1 MTPDGTVSTIA
12 GVPGKYGFKME
23 MQKKQPLTFVLGLQ
37 LDMMVLYLLQILVT
51 TQSGEYQL
59 MVLFQHLLGVLE
71 NLDMLM
77 EMEMMLVLII
87 HLEYV

>member
-12 GVPGKYGFKME
+12 GVPGKEGSQDGNAKE
-23 MQKKQPLTFVLGLQ
+23 ATFN
-37 LDMMVLYLLQILVT
+37 YLLQILIT

-71 NLDMLM
+71 RKDMLM
-77 EMEMMLVLII
+77 EREMMLVLVV
-87 HLEYV
+87 HKDYV